1 MAVSLLCT
9 NCTNIIAAR
18 NRRLCSR
25 YGAFTGNTRN
35 LRRLAGD
42 RLAVAVYIVH
52 RHRAVSLYFVFTR
65 RNVLFQPFD
74 DCLAAFGNIRQVDVC
89 SSVLHQL
96 QLFFRC
102 RTAARR
108 ESFHVQRF
116 IRQARDLPVD
126 AVYLNRFRVFSR
138 ADRDD
143 IIQLDVVI
151 RYVRFFIRRRGYRKV
166 PFIGADRRAVGI
178 YGINRLSVSSRT
190 RCNVY
195 IRTGSHFALGSFY
208 GAFTGNTRNLRRLA
222 GNRLA
227 VAVYIVHRHRAVSLY
242 FVFTRRNVLF
252 QPFDDC
258 LAAFGNIR
266 QVDVCSSVLHQLQ
279 LFFRCRT
286 AARRES
292 FHVQRFIRQARDL
305 PVDAVYLNRF
315 RVFSR
320 ADRDD
325 IIQLD
330 VVIRYVRFFIR
341 RRGYR
346 KVPFISTDLCAVG
359 RDDIAINMYVISSSI
374 ILSAAE
380 FIVYAVNR
388 NAV

>member
-1 MAVSLLCT
+1 M
-9 NCTNIIAAR
+9 
-18 NRRLCSR
+18 
-25 YGAFTGNTRN
+25 
-35 LRRLAGD
+35 
-42 RLAVAVYIVH
+42 
-52 RHRAVSLYFVFTR
+52 
-65 RNVLFQPFD
+65 
-74 DCLAAFGNIRQVDVC
+74 
-89 SSVLHQL
+89 
-96 QLFFRC
+96 
-102 RTAARR
+102 
-108 ESFHVQRF
+108 
-116 IRQARDLPVD
+116 
-126 AVYLNRFRVFSR
+126 
-138 ADRDD
+138 
-143 IIQLDVVI
+143 
-151 RYVRFFIRRRGYRKV
+151 
-166 PFIGADRRAVGI
+166 
-178 YGINRLSVSSRT
+178 
-190 RCNVY
+190 
-195 IRTGSHFALGSFY
+195 
-208 GAFTGNTRNLRRLA
+208 
-222 GNRLA
+222 
-227 VAVYIVHRHRAVSLY
+227 
-242 FVFTRRNVLF
+242 LF

-359 RDDIAINMYVISSSI
+359 RDDITINMYVISSSI

-380 FIVYAVNR
+380 FVIYTVDG